1 MMKPRTPN
9 QILDEIAEQ
18 QIHKEIDLSSSILNE
33 VRKEKRNIMKSRL
46 TLYGAAGLALVL
58 VILFSMPGIA
68 TAMKRLL
75 GYIPGVGLVEENA
88 PLRLLES
95 PVQARQG
102 DTTITVVQGV
112 IDAQQTTLL
121 YQVEN
126 IPASPA
132 GSETDPTRM
141 CRQLPELMLPDGG
154 HLQGQASSGN
164 SWISGY
170 SRRILFPALP
180 KEINTAT
187 LVFTCLEQTVPTAD
201 EQKWEIALNFIE
213 APDDMAVYPLVDL
226 PTPTPALTEE
236 APSEPMPQE
245 TNEAANAPDLHLNVD
260 RYIQTDESVIL
271 FGSLESQAAAVRVE
285 MVESTAIHLRDADG
299 NDIPLEEAD
308 PSMDDPEGGNPGGAS
323 FRWAYQTAGRYSPG
337 LATLTVDSAWIGLNV
352 ENTGF
357 TFDPGPNPQPN
368 QEWVLNQPLVVAGRR
383 VVIQSAQMNK
393 TGNSLNFILEV
404 PDDIGGVVLHDP
416 DHAILGGGGGPTSSG
431 FTYRDGFPAGKIN
444 IVVTGIS
451 LIIPGPWQT
460 NVDLPTLANSS
471 EISEPPQA
479 CLTQSSWQAALQ
491 AAPALPDGLNG
502 KLILSDVLEPDYR
515 YHVLT
520 SNLDGTDQR
529 VLTPGNGGSLSPD
542 KSRIIFNSD
551 AGLQMMDL
559 ASGAATPLKGTGKND
574 RDALWSPDGG
584 KIAFTSGPASGL
596 IGAPGPYSLYLANP
610 DGSDQQPL
618 LVNADANTAQAWAPD
633 GQSLLYSVAGPNGA
647 SVRSINIAT
656 GQITP
661 LFEVNYLYPDA
672 VVSPDGKRVA
682 YQEMLPGDRYGIS
695 IANLDGSDP
704 RLIVDGAPIV
714 ITHPQWNPDGKWII
728 ASVHDEQISS
738 NSPVLAL
745 IEVDTCQIIP
755 LPSIKGYVTSWR
767 Q

>member
-58 VILFSMPGIA
+58 VILFSAPSVA

-88 PLRLLES
+88 LLRLLES

-132 GSETDPTRM
+132 GSVNDPTQM
-141 CRQLPELMLPDGG
+141 CGRLPELLLPDGSLLEG
-154 HLQGQASSGN
+154 RVSSGN
-164 SWISGY
+164 SWVNGY
-170 SRRILFPALP
+170 SRRIVFPALP
-180 KEINTAT
+180 KDVNTAV

-201 EQKWEIALNFIE
+201 APKWKLALNFVE
-213 APDDMAVYPLVDL
+213 APDDMAVYPLIDL
-226 PTPTPALTEE
+226 PTPTPAPAEE
-236 APSEPMPQE
+236 APSEPTPQE
-245 TNEAANAPDLHLNVD
+245 TDEAANAPDLRLNVN
-260 RYIQTDESVIL
+260 RYIQTDENIIL
-271 FGSLESQAAAVRVE
+271 FGSLESQSAAVRVE

-308 PSMDDPEGGNPGGAS
+308 PAMDDPESRDPGGAS

-337 LATLTVDSAWIGLNV
+337 QATLTVDSAWIGLNV
-352 ENTGF
+352 ENVGF

-368 QEWVLNQPLVVAGRR
+368 QEWELNQPLVVAGRR
-383 VVIQSAQMNK
+383 VIIQSAQMNK
-393 TGNSLNFILEV
+393 TGDSLNFTMEV
-404 PDDIGGVVLHDP
+404 PEDIGGVVLHDP

-431 FTYRDGFPAGKIN
+431 FTYRDGFPSGTIN
-444 IVVTGIS
+444 IVVAGIS
-451 LIIPGPWQT
+451 LIIPGPWQAT
-460 NVDLPTLANSS
+460 VDLPALANSS
-471 EISEPPQA
+471 QAAELPEA
-479 CLTQSSWQAALQ
+479 CLTYAAWRAALQ
-491 AAPALPDGLNG
+491 AAPALPEGLNSM
-502 KLILSDVLEPDYR
+502 LVLADVLEPDYQ

-520 SNLDGTDQR
+520 SNLDGTQQQ
-529 VLTPGNGGSLSPD
+529 VLTLGDGGSLSPD
-542 KSRIIFNSD
+542 KSRIIFNSN

-559 ASGAATPLKGTGKND
+559 ASGAATPLQGTGKND
-574 RDALWSPDGG
+574 RDALWSPDGT
-584 KIAFTSGPASGL
+584 KIAFTRGPVSGL

-618 LVNADANTAQAWAPD
+618 LVNADTNTAQAWAPD
-633 GQSLLYSVAGPNGA
+633 GQSLLYSVAGPDGA
-647 SVRSINIAT
+647 SVRRINIAT

-661 LFEVNYLYPDA
+661 LFEVNYLYPGA

-682 YQEMLPGDRYGIS
+682 YQAMLPGDRYGIFV
-695 IANLDGSDP
+695 ANLNGSDP
-704 RLIVDGAPIV
+704 KLIADAAPIV
-714 ITHPQWNPDGKWII
+714 ITHPQWSPDGKWII

-738 NSPVLAL
+738 NSPALAL